1 MGTAAAMGVLSRC
14 GIGPD
19 GASGWICDSRG
30 LEVVC
35 TFTGPSP
42 SQLSM
47 ASHSLPSLVLP
58 SSIAPERLLPFIEN
72 VNTKCIHSMPSL
84 YSCYPEL
91 CRPIKPMLLYV

>member
-1 MGTAAAMGVLSRC
+1 MGIAAAMGVLSRC

-19 GASGWICDSRG
+19 GTLGWICNSCG

-35 TFTGPSP
+35 TFTGLSP
-42 SQLSM
+42 SQLGM
-47 ASHSLPSLVLP
+47 ASHSLRGLVLP
-58 SSIAPERLLPFIEN
+58 SPIAPEHLLPFTEHL
-72 VNTKCIHSMPSL
+72 NTKCIHGMPSL